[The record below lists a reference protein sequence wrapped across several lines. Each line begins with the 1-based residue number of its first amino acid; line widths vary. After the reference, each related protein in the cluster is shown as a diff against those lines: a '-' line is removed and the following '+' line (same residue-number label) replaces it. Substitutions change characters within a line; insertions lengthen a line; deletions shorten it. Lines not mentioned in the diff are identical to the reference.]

1 MDFIIGAIELRMEP
15 GFGTLLPAR
24 KILSPLTSNYNYR
37 QKKFYEAFEPDQ
49 GSDKGFYAD
58 ETEFDLS
65 EIAPER
71 VAKPER
77 LVKERTWTELGPP
90 E

>member
-1 MDFIIGAIELRMEP
+1 MHGARVRNAAARAQDAHAQDTEP
-15 GFGTLLPAR
+15 ADEQH
-24 KILSPLTSNYNYR
+24 NYW
-37 QKKFYEAFEPDQ
+37 QKKFSEAFDPDQ
-49 GSDKGFYAD
+49 GSDKGFYTD
-58 ETEFDLS
+58 ETEFDFS

-77 LVKERTWTELGPP
+77 LVKERAWTELGPP